1 VLEVAFITD
10 APRVAGSEIWLLERL
25 PRLASLGLQPT
36 LFLPQR
42 PNLDAF
48 AEALEKK
55 GVRVRRYARLGEVLE
70 ATAIARKGSSQVWLG
85 LDLEVLYRTLPA
97 KHARK
102 LRGSPDDSSQCE
114 RRGS

>member
-1 VLEVAFITD
+1 MLEVAFITD

-25 PRLASLGLQPT
+25 PGLASLGLQPT

-42 PNLDAF
+42 PNLDGF
-48 AEALEKK
+48 AEVLEKK

-85 LDLEVLYRTLPA
+85 LEVLYRTLPA
-97 KHARK
+97 KYARK

-114 RRGS
+114 RRES

>member
-25 PRLASLGLQPT
+25 PGLAFLGLQPT
-36 LFLPQR
+36 LFLPQG
-42 PNLDAF
+42 PNLDGF
-48 AEALEKK
+48 AKVLEKK
-55 GVRVRRYARLGEVLE
+55 GVRVQRYARLGEVLE

-85 LDLEVLYRTLPA
+85 LEVLYHTLPA

-114 RRGS
+114 RRES

>member
-25 PRLASLGLQPT
+25 PRLDSLGLRPT

-48 AEALEKK
+48 AEVLERK
-55 GVRVRRYARLGEVLE
+55 GVRVRRYAHLGEVLE

-85 LDLEVLYRTLPA
+85 LEVLYRTLPA

-102 LRGSPDDSSQCE
+102 LRGSPDDPSQCE

>member
-1 VLEVAFITD
+1 MLEVAFITD
-10 APRVAGSEIWLLERL
+10 APWVAGSEIWLLERL
-25 PRLASLGLQPT
+25 PGLASLGLQPT

-42 PNLDAF
+42 RNLDGF
-48 AEALEKK
+48 AEVLEKK

-85 LDLEVLYRTLPA
+85 LEVLYRTLPA
-97 KHARK
+97 KYARK

-114 RRGS
+114 RRES

>member
-1 VLEVAFITD
+1 MLEVAFITD

-25 PRLASLGLQPT
+25 PGLASLGPRPT

-42 PNLDAF
+42 PNLDSF
-48 AEALEKK
+48 AEVLEKK

-85 LDLEVLYRTLPA
+85 LEVLYRTLPA
-97 KHARK
+97 KYARK

-114 RRGS
+114 RRES

>member
-1 VLEVAFITD
+1 MLEVAFITD

-25 PRLASLGLQPT
+25 PRLDSLGLRPT

-48 AEALEKK
+48 AEVLERK

-85 LDLEVLYRTLPA
+85 LEVLYHTLPA

>member
-1 VLEVAFITD
+1 MLEVAFITD

-25 PRLASLGLQPT
+25 PRLDSLGLQPT

-42 PNLDAF
+42 PNLDGF
-48 AEALEKK
+48 AEVLEKK

-85 LDLEVLYRTLPA
+85 LEVLYRTLPA
-97 KHARK
+97 KYARK

>member
-1 VLEVAFITD
+1 MLEVAFITD

-25 PRLASLGLQPT
+25 PGLASLGLQPT

-48 AEALEKK
+48 AEGLERK
-55 GVRVRRYARLGEVLE
+55 GVRVQLQRYARLGEVLE

-85 LDLEVLYRTLPA
+85 LEVLYHTLPA

>member
-1 VLEVAFITD
+1 MLEVAFITD

-25 PRLASLGLQPT
+25 PRLDSLGLRPT

-42 PNLDAF
+42 PNLDGF
-48 AEALEKK
+48 AEVLERK

-70 ATAIARKGSSQVWLG
+70 AIAIARKGSSQVWLG
-85 LDLEVLYRTLPA
+85 LEVLYHTLPA

-114 RRGS
+114 RRGSR

>member
-25 PRLASLGLQPT
+25 PGLASLGLQPT

-42 PNLDAF
+42 PNLDGF
-48 AEALEKK
+48 AEVLEKK
-55 GVRVRRYARLGEVLE
+55 GVRVRRYARLWEVLE

-85 LDLEVLYRTLPA
+85 LEVLYRTLPA
-97 KHARK
+97 KYARK

>member
-1 VLEVAFITD
+1 MLEVAFITD

-25 PRLASLGLQPT
+25 PGLASLGLQPT

-42 PNLDAF
+42 PNLDGF
-48 AEALEKK
+48 AEVLEKK
-55 GVRVRRYARLGEVLE
+55 GVRVRRYARLEEVLE

-85 LDLEVLYRTLPA
+85 LEVLYRTLPA
-97 KHARK
+97 KYARK

-114 RRGS
+114 RRES

>member
-1 VLEVAFITD
+1 MLEVAFITD
-10 APRVAGSEIWLLERL
+10 APRVAGSKIWLLERL
-25 PRLASLGLQPT
+25 PGLAFLGLQPT

-42 PNLDAF
+42 PNLDGF
-48 AEALEKK
+48 AEDLERK

-85 LDLEVLYRTLPA
+85 LEVLYRTLPA
-97 KHARK
+97 KYARK

>member
-48 AEALEKK
+48 AEVLEKK
-55 GVRVRRYARLGEVLE
+55 GVRVRRYAHLGDVLE

-85 LDLEVLYRTLPA
+85 LEVLYRTLPA
-97 KHARK
+97 KYARK
-102 LRGSPDDSSQCE
+102 LRGSPNDSSQCE
-114 RRGS
+114 RRES

>member
-25 PRLASLGLQPT
+25 PGLASLGLRPT

-42 PNLDAF
+42 PNLDGF
-48 AEALEKK
+48 AEVLERK

-85 LDLEVLYRTLPA
+85 LEVLYRTLPA
-97 KHARK
+97 KHAWK

>member
-25 PRLASLGLQPT
+25 PGLASLGLRPT

-42 PNLDAF
+42 PNLDGF
-48 AEALEKK
+48 AEDLERK

-85 LDLEVLYRTLPA
+85 LEVLYRTLPA
-97 KHARK
+97 KYARK